1 MKKTILL
8 FLIALLSFSCSV
20 NDDTPQYYYEI
31 LPIESFEVPPSFNY
45 GEIYNITVYYK
56 RPSTCHVN
64 PSLYFERKDSTR
76 IIAVQSIVLKEK
88 GCDNLIH
95 IEPTKGTFKFEV
107 KSTNSYIFK
116 FYKGKDENNQNTFE
130 EVIIPVNQ

>member
-8 FLIALLSFSCSV
+8 LLISLLSFSCSV
-20 NDDTPQYYYEI
+20 NDDAPQYYYEI
-31 LPIESFEVPPSFNY
+31 LPVESFEVPASFNFGQLY
-45 GEIYNITVYYK
+45 DITVYYK
-56 RPSTCHVN
+56 RPTTCHIN

-76 IIAVQSIVLKEK
+76 IIAIQSVVLKDND
-88 GCDNLIH
+88 CDNLIY

-107 KSTNSYIFK
+107 KSMNSYVFK
-116 FYKGKDENNQNTFE
+116 FYKGKDENNQNIYE